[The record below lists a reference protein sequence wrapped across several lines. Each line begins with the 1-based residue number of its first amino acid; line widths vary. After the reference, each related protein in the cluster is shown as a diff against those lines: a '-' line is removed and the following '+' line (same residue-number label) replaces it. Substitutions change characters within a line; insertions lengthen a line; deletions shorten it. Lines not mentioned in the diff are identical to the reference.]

1 MTHHH
6 HDHEIQS
13 TLTFEEKM
21 IKLLEH
27 WIRHNSDHAQTY
39 KDWAKK
45 AKEKRK
51 LRAAL
56 LLEDA
61 AETTLS
67 ISNKFE
73 AALKCIDED

>member
-6 HDHEIQS
+6 HDYEIQS
-13 TLTFEEKM
+13 TLKFEEKM